1 MKNRKFQ
8 NKRFITFG
16 VSERIPEVLQALLWG
31 LADSLEE
38 QDYLQIFELRETEQG
53 ISVLHRQ
60 EEPPYEGRGMVY
72 GVKLTQPYEK
82 VYIIDDVTHATM
94 LLAEEY

>member
-1 MKNRKFQ
+1 MEHRKFQ
-8 NKRFITFG
+8 NKRLVTIG
-16 VSERIPEVLQALLWG
+16 VSERIPEVLQVLLRE
-31 LADSLEE
+31 LADGLEE

-53 ISVLHRQ
+53 ISLLHRQ
-60 EEPPYEGRGMVY
+60 EVPPYESLGMVY

-82 VYIIDDVTHATM
+82 VYIIDDVTHVTM

>member
-16 VSERIPEVLQALLWG
+16 VSERIPEELQVLLW
-31 LADSLEE
+31 LMADGVEE
-38 QDYLQIFELRETEQG
+38 QDYLQIFELHGTEEG
-53 ISVLHRQ
+53 ISIVHKQ
-60 EEPPYEGRGMVY
+60 EVPPYENHVQVHGA
-72 GVKLTQPYEK
+72 KLTQSYEK
-82 VYIIDDVTHATM
+82 VYIIDDETHSTM

>member
-1 MKNRKFQ
+1 MEHRKFQ
-8 NKRFITFG
+8 NKRLITIG
-16 VSERIPEVLQALLWG
+16 VNQRIPEVLQALMWE
-31 LADSLEE
+31 LADGLEE

-60 EEPPYEGRGMVY
+60 EMPPYEGRGMVY

-82 VYIIDDVTHATM
+82 VYIIDDVTHATV